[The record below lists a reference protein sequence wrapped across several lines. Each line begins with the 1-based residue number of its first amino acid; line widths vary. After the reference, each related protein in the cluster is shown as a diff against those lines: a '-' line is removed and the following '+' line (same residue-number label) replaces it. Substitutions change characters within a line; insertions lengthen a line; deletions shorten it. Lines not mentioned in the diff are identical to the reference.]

1 MWPRSRHAA
10 AVDSSPAGL
19 SEKQA
24 RTRLARDGLSR
35 LPPPEHRSALGE
47 VSLVVLQ
54 AMVLQVLACT
64 LLFALLGRS
73 FGSAVLLLSIGAVAA
88 ILMYQEFR
96 NQREL

>member
-1 MWPRSRHAA
+1 M
-10 AVDSSPAGL
+10 
-19 SEKQA
+19 
-24 RTRLARDGLSR
+24 
-35 LPPPEHRSALGE
+35 
-47 VSLVVLQ
+47 LQ